1 VYRFAVDITAGVSIV
16 GSIPWE
22 EARHK
27 STHRRQFLYLA
38 AGAGGEGWRQK
49 RAEEKMIVEGAWILV
64 IAVVTFAA
72 VVTIVLLGSGKLYD
86 PDRSHE

>member
-1 VYRFAVDITAGVSIV
+1 MKVPTADNSVS
-16 GSIPWE
+16 G
-22 EARHK
+22 R
-27 STHRRQFLYLA
+27 
-38 AGAGGEGWRQK
+38 GWRQR

-72 VVTIVLLGSGKLYD
+72 IVTVVLLGSAKLYD